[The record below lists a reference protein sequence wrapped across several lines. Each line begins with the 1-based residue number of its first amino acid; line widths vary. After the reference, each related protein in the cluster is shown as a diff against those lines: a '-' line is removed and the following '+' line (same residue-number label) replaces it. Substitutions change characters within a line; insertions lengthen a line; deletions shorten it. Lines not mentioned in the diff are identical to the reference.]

1 MLHLSPHVALQEQ
14 YILLIIKL
22 NSSLLHKIFSLQLTG
37 LENYALYSTS
47 ALVFH
52 MKVFQAM
59 LSSPL
64 GGKLTLSAYNFAKES
79 DEFTT

>member
-1 MLHLSPHVALQEQ
+1 
-14 YILLIIKL
+14 
-22 NSSLLHKIFSLQLTG
+22 LHKIFSLQLTE

-47 ALVFH
+47 ALVFY
-52 MKVFQAM
+52 MKVFQM

-64 GGKLTLSAYNFAKES
+64 GGGLTLSAYNFAKES